1 MQLFPEY
8 FKLSQHNPDWSSRH
22 RTSACPIPSSSRF
35 LISPQLL
42 WHSLWLRITP
52 FANVLII
59 CIRKGVQPAPYS
71 SMNELFLRDQ
81 QLHSNTDDVGGQ
93 TITFPNLCVQ
103 ISVFTGFSQQSVFM
117 QDISHTQQL
126 FFLFSS
132 VEFSNLQSE
141 VFFIMDFLTIWYQ
154 GQGYIHPIPLT
165 IIPFQNV
172 SSGCWFLFFVLFSCS
187 LPPFP
192 TTPRAAKL
200 PGGFPILFSFGVV
213 ELI

>member
-1 MQLFPEY
+1 
-8 FKLSQHNPDWSSRH
+8 
-22 RTSACPIPSSSRF
+22 
-35 LISPQLL
+35 
-42 WHSLWLRITP
+42 
-52 FANVLII
+52 
-59 CIRKGVQPAPYS
+59 
-71 SMNELFLRDQ
+71 MNELFLRDQ

-141 VFFIMDFLTIWYQ
+141 VFFIMAFLPVCYQ
-154 GQGYIHPIPLT
+154 DQGYIYPIPLP

-172 SSGCWFLFFVLFSCS
+172 SSGCWFLLLYFFHTVYFLF
-187 LPPFP
+187 LPPQGQPSCPEDSRFYF
-192 TTPRAAKL
+192 RL
-200 PGGFPILFSFGVV
+200 GWWS
-213 ELI
+213 